1 MHFFRYK
8 MSDHQQMQ
16 KGRRYIQAIK
26 TQEEYDA
33 LLQFATST
41 FRVPVKQRTTQQNN
55 ARIRFYRNKEHF
67 SAHENKLFYKGKE
80 VVVQKSQSNI
90 VNKQFHRNSG
100 SGYRPIFHQLKH
112 NYANV
117 SVRNIRKCLSRS
129 KDYQLVYAQF
139 RNKVPPRPVTANA
152 VNERWQMDL
161 IHMKNLEVVENGVR
175 FEYILTVIDVF
186 SRFVMLRPLEK
197 KTSKEVKHE
206 LSKLFAEHGQPD
218 IIQCDQGSEF
228 KGSTDTFLKKRGVKV
243 IRSRPYHPKSQGKC
257 EVSHVLV
264 RKKISFQMRKKKGF
278 NWAKDLHVIQEA
290 MNL

>member
-16 KGRRYIQAIK
+16 KGRRYIQVIK
-26 TQEEYDA
+26 TQEEYNA
-33 LLQFATST
+33 LLQFATNT

-67 SAHENKLFYKGKE
+67 LAHENKLFYKGKE
-80 VVVQKSQSNI
+80 VVVQRSQSNI

-100 SGYRPIFHQLKH
+100 SGYRPIFYQLKH

-139 RNKVPPRPVTANA
+139 RNKVPPRPVTENA

-186 SRFVMLRPLEK
+186 SRFAMLRPLEK

-218 IIQCDQGSEF
+218 IIQWDQGSEF
-228 KGSTDTFLKKRGVKV
+228 KGSTDTFLKKN
-243 IRSRPYHPKSQGKC
+243 
-257 EVSHVLV
+257 E
-264 RKKISFQMRKKKGF
+264 
-278 NWAKDLHVIQEA
+278 E
-290 MNL
+290 